1 MEFNIVAAVVGGLA
15 GTAVMTGM
23 MLGGKKLH
31 LPAVDAQ
38 GILGFVRR
46 AERVGSLG
54 YIMHFALGAVFAI
67 GYALVFVTFPGNI
80 LLLGVGLG
88 IIHWLAVG
96 WMFAFAPKVHAGMQA
111 GTIEIVGAYML
122 RSLGFVGFMAGM
134 VGHIVFGMVVALVYG
149 MFVG

>member
-31 LPAVDAQ
+31 LPAVDAH

-54 YIMHFALGAVFAI
+54 YIMHFALGAVFAV
-67 GYALVFVTFPGNI
+67 GYALAFVTFPGNI

-111 GTIEIVGAYML
+111 GT
-122 RSLGFVGFMAGM
+122 
-134 VGHIVFGMVVALVYG
+134 
-149 MFVG
+149 